1 VRILHVITL
10 GELGGAQR
18 YVAELA
24 LRQRACDDVVEVAA
38 GTTDWLDDQRDS
50 FSLVHSIPGLR
61 RQISPAADLRA
72 LGALIE
78 LIGAGRFDVVHTHS
92 AKAGILGRVAAALR
106 RVPIVAHTSHGT
118 VLAEKLSGR
127 RRAVYWSAER
137 LATSLTHKLFAV
149 SETER
154 GVLERSLGAPGHSI
168 RVMTLVPRYIRAITA
183 RWSPT
188 LGCPSDL
195 VAIGNLY
202 STKGYDVLLQSVK
215 QLSDRHPDIRLTIYG
230 EGPARSALEAQA
242 ARLEIG
248 ERVAFAGH
256 TSDAPARL
264 ASAGIFVMPSR
275 KEGLPLALLEAM
287 ATAVPIVAT
296 NVGAIG
302 EAIGPDVALA
312 RAEDP
317 SDLAEKM
324 ELLLGSDRARVSAA
338 ASARKSY
345 ERLEARDDP
354 RGACTMYQG

>member
-1 VRILHVITL
+1 MRILHVITL

-50 FSLVHSIPGLR
+50 FSLVHRIPGLR

-72 LGALIE
+72 LWALIE

-118 VLAEKLSGR
+118 VLAEKLSAR

-137 LATSLTHKLFAV
+137 FATSLTDRLFAV

-154 GVLERSLGAPGHSI
+154 GVLERTLRAPRGSI
-168 RVMTLVPRYIRAITA
+168 QVMTLVPSYVREITA

-188 LGCPSDL
+188 GACPSDL

-202 STKGYDVLLQSVK
+202 PTKGYDVLLQSL
-215 QLSDRHPDIRLTIYG
+215 QDLSDRHPDVRLTIYG
-230 EGPARSALEAQA
+230 QGPERSALEAQA
-242 ARLEIG
+242 AQLGIR
-248 ERVAFAGH
+248 ERVVFAGH
-256 TSDAPARL
+256 TSDAPTRL
-264 ASAGIFVMPSR
+264 AAAGIFVMPSR

-287 ATAVPIVAT
+287 ATGVPVAAT
-296 NVGAIG
+296 KVGAIG
-302 EAIGPDVALA
+302 EALGPDVPLA
-312 RAEDP
+312 HPEDP
-317 SDLAEKM
+317 SDLSEKL
-324 ELLLGSDRARVSAA
+324 ESLLTSQDLRVATAA
-338 ASARKSY
+338 AARKSY
-345 ERLEARDDP
+345 ERLAARDDP
-354 RGACTMYQG
+354 GDACSMYR